1 MLELL
6 LASGCSVDARGEGG
20 QTALLA
26 ATEEGL
32 GSCVERLIDHG
43 ADVNKANFE
52 GANCASHSRVTDTH
66 SSPITV
72 PMNAYIG
79 L

>member
-6 LASGCSVDARGEGG
+6 LASGCNVDARGEGG

-52 GANCASHSRVTDTH
+52 GA
-66 SSPITV
+66 
-72 PMNAYIG
+72 
-79 L
+79 

>member
-1 MLELL
+1 M
-6 LASGCSVDARGEGG
+6 DARGEGG

-52 GANCASHSRVTDTH
+52 GNASAAHFNTLLFSVRCQQQR
-66 SSPITV
+66 
-72 PMNAYIG
+72 
-79 L
+79 

>member
-1 MLELL
+1 MQLSGFSQAAKQGRSQVLELL
-6 LASGCSVDARGEGG
+6 LANGCNVDARGEGG

-32 GSCVERLIDHG
+32 GNCVERLIDHG

-52 GANCASHSRVTDTH
+52 GAE
-66 SSPITV
+66 
-72 PMNAYIG
+72 G
-79 L
+79 

>member
-1 MLELL
+1 MLYFGVEQAAKQGRVQVLELL
-6 LASGCSVDARGEGG
+6 LASGCNVDARGEGG

-52 GANCASHSRVTDTH
+52 G
-66 SSPITV
+66 
-72 PMNAYIG
+72 
-79 L
+79 